1 MKRGKELA
9 LVSHCILNQ
18 NSVVYPLARN
28 RGAMVDVMAGLLR
41 RGFGIYQLPCPE
53 LLYGG
58 LQRCPKTYAQ
68 YDTAEYRALCGEL
81 AGRVVQ
87 ELERFAANGCRI
99 DLLVGVGGSPTC
111 SIGRRRGHFMEALL
125 PRLAKW
131 EKEMRLLEV
140 PQDYEEQEPEASWL
154 RDALDEVDNGR
165 G

>member
-9 LVSHCILNQ
+9 LVCHCILNQ
-18 NSVVYPLARN
+18 NSVVHPLARN
-28 RGAMVDVMAGLLR
+28 RGAMVDVMAGLMR

-68 YDTAEYRALCGEL
+68 YDAAEYRALCGEL
-81 AGRVVQ
+81 AKRSGQ
-87 ELERFAANGCRI
+87 ELEGFAADGCRI
-99 DLLVGVGGSPTC
+99 GLLVGVSGSPTC
-111 SIGRRRGHFMEALL
+111 SIGGRQGHFMEALL

-140 PQDYEEQEPEASWL
+140 PQDYEEGKDKPVWL
-154 RDALDEVDNGR
+154 RDALGEV
-165 G
+165 